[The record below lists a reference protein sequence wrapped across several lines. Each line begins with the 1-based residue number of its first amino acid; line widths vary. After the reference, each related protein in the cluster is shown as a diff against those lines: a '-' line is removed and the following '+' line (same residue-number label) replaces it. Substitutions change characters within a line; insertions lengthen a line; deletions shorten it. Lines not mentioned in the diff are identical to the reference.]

1 MLLDLLGR
9 HGTLAAS
16 LAPEGSESSGLAAA
30 IPGYVPNPKGIPDFI
45 LLHEKPARALF
56 LPWHFSLTVPMAQA
70 LAALAIH
77 PRPVW

>member
-1 MLLDLLGR
+1 MVLDLLGR

-16 LAPEGSESSGLAAA
+16 LAPEGSESSGLAGA
-30 IPGYVPNPKGIPDFI
+30 IPGHVPDPRGIQDFI
-45 LLHEKPARALF
+45 FPHEKPARALF

-70 LAALAIH
+70 LAASARH